1 MTIEN
6 PIKIEKLINLN
17 ITDTNIIFKSFIWE
31 IKPNH
36 KLLLLMFKVINNTK
50 SNTKIISK
58 KMCYIINK
66 MK

>member
-1 MTIEN
+1 M
-6 PIKIEKLINLN
+6 
-17 ITDTNIIFKSFIWE
+17 
-31 IKPNH
+31 KPNP